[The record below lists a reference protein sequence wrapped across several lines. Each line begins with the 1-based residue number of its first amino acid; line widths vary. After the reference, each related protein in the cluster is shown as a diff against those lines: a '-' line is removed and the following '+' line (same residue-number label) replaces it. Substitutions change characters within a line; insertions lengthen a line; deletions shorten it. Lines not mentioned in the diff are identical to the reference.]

1 MLNEQCGRQAS
12 LQLTN
17 SPNGQVLKAKMP
29 VDANEKDLLT
39 VGSAAFGLIS
49 RLTGCNCLSGR
60 ISFVVE
66 DNFADVIR
74 VELPEAARL
83 KTAV

>member
-1 MLNEQCGRQAS
+1 MSIEKSGRYAS

-17 SPNGQVLKAKMP
+17 TPSGQVLTARVP
-29 VDANEKDLLT
+29 SDLDEKDFGL
-39 VGSAAFGLIS
+39 VGKAAFGLIY
-49 RLTGCNCLSGR
+49 RLTGCNCMSGR

-74 VELPEAARL
+74 VELPE
-83 KTAV
+83 TANAQRA